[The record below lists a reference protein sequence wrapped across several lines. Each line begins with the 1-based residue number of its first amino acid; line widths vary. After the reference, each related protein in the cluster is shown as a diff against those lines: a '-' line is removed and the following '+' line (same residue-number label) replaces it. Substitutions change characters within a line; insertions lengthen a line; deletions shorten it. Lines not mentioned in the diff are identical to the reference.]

1 MEARWRLI
9 HKRHIDEQTG
19 ECPNTSSGVAA
30 LPGIPEK
37 LLSFEVVA
45 VNRVFAAAASAS
57 GKGLISITATEEALG
72 RRACVFSN

>member
-1 MEARWRLI
+1 MSRLESARILA
-9 HKRHIDEQTG
+9 QVVVS
-19 ECPNTSSGVAA
+19 PSGVAA

-37 LLSFEVVA
+37 LLRFEMVA
-45 VNRVFAAAASAS
+45 VKRVFAAAASAS